1 MHLHPLVKQTQ
12 DTEKQKLI
20 QQMEHMLKRL
30 QHMLKASMKL
40 KMLTH
45 VYNYV

>member
-1 MHLHPLVKQTQ
+1 VHLHPLVKQAQ
-12 DTEKQKLI
+12 DAEKQKLM
-20 QQMEHMLKRL
+20 QQMKHMLKRL
-30 QHMLKASMKL
+30 QHMLKPKMKL